1 MCASD
6 AFRFGLSCAAVLSLT
21 LMIMLTC
28 TLWTDVSLREASL
41 QVQHLCTRPLHDS
54 QVRYTLWYKQC
65 DHGQFGWIADRQNI
79 GRSEPFYSQ
88 SCVRCGMCN
97 DDREVLLCLQGAL
110 LLVRR
115 FALGCIFT
123 NTMFSASVSC
133 VQLLP
138 DSSPVLLGCNY
149 LRTDSTKAF
158 KINSMISHSTRKLQH
173 GRARSFAR
181 LVSGPQHPEA
191 CSTLSRADMEEP
203 LNISD
208 DGQTFTCAITG
219 AFTRYIVVP
228 SSLFSTSPSSLVLNC
243 MEMKVLRTSLP

>member
-1 MCASD
+1 MIHKLDIHSGTSNVITDNLAGSPTARILEDLSRSILNHVSAVACATTIEKCCF
-6 AFRFGLSCAAVLSLT
+6 AYRVLCCLFAV
-21 LMIMLTC
+21 
-28 TLWTDVSLREASL
+28 
-41 QVQHLCTRPLHDS
+41 
-54 QVRYTLWYKQC
+54 YK
-65 DHGQFGWIADRQNI
+65 
-79 GRSEPFYSQ
+79 
-88 SCVRCGMCN
+88 
-97 DDREVLLCLQGAL
+97 
-110 LLVRR
+110 
-115 FALGCIFT
+115 LGCIFT
-123 NTMFSASVSC
+123 STMFSASVSC

-208 DGQTFTCAITG
+208 GGQTFTCAITG

-228 SSLFSTSPSSLVLNC
+228 SSSFSTSPSSPVLNC